1 MMERNNRY
9 IPQQEVASH
18 EATTPFRV
26 VSQTPSTA
34 LEWYALRLYF
44 PGPKKM
50 LRVKEIM
57 DSHDIENFMPT
68 KHVIQENEN
77 GSPKRVLVPA
87 ISDLIIIKAPAD
99 ILNDLKAQHPNELQ
113 NLVYRRDFY
122 RDGTWGSPIIV
133 PDRDMQEFMDAVSGN
148 EDSLEYLDIKELEGK
163 TGRPVRI
170 IAGQFKG
177 VEGILMRVE
186 QNRHVIVRLKDLI
199 CASLNHI
206 PISRIQFLS

>member
-1 MMERNNRY
+1 MMERNNTY
-9 IPQQEVASH
+9 TTLQEVASH

-26 VSQTPSTA
+26 ISQAPSSV

-44 PGPKKM
+44 SGPKKM
-50 LRVKEIM
+50 LRVKEII
-57 DSHDIENFMPT
+57 DNHGIENFMPT
-68 KHVIQENEN
+68 KYAIQENAN

-87 ISDLIIIKAPAD
+87 VSDLIIIKAPAD
-99 ILNDLKAQHPNELQ
+99 ILYTLKAEHPGELQ
-113 NLVYRRDFY
+113 NLVYRRNLY
-122 RDGTWGSPIIV
+122 RDGTWSSPIIV
-133 PDRDMQEFMDAVSGN
+133 PDRDMREFMGAVSGH
-148 EDSLEYLDIKELEGK
+148 EDSLEYLDIKSLEGK

-206 PISRIQFLS
+206 PISMIQFLS

>member
-1 MMERNNRY
+1 MMERNRY
-9 IPQQEVASH
+9 TTQQKVASH

-26 VSQTPSTA
+26 ISQAPSSA

-44 PGPKKM
+44 SGPKKM

-99 ILNDLKAQHPNELQ
+99 ILYTLKAEHPGELQ
-113 NLVYRRDFY
+113 NLVYRRNLY
-122 RDGTWGSPIIV
+122 RDGSWSSPIIV
-133 PDRDMQEFMDAVSGN
+133 PDRDMREFMGAVSGH
-148 EDSLEYLDIKELEGK
+148 EDSLEYLDIKSLEGK

-177 VEGILMRVE
+177 VEGILKRVDK
-186 QNRHVIVRLKDLI
+186 NRAMILPLANGVNMKITITH
-199 CASLNHI
+199 ASDI
-206 PISRIQFLS
+206 EFL

>member
-1 MMERNNRY
+1 MMERNDRH
-9 IPQQEVASH
+9 IITKEVASH
-18 EATTPFRV
+18 DATTPFC
-26 VSQTPSTA
+26 VSDQDTKK

-57 DSHDIENFMPT
+57 DKHGIESFMPT
-68 KHVIQENEN
+68 KYATQENGN
-77 GSPKRVLVPA
+77 GSTKRVLVPA
-87 ISDLIIIKAPAD
+87 ISDLIIIKAPANALD
-99 ILNDLKAQHPNELQ
+99 RLKAEHPDELQ
-113 NLVYRRDFY
+113 NLAYRRDFY
-122 RDGTWGSPIIV
+122 HDGSWGEPIRV
-133 PDRDMQEFMDAVSGN
+133 SERDMREFMNVVSGN
-148 EDSLEYLDIKELEGK
+148 EDSLEFIDIKELEGK